1 MTPFIG
7 GLFGLAVFA
16 LWIYCIF
23 DVISTDESL
32 VRNVPKMIWLLIVI
46 FVPTVGS
53 IAWLLLGRPEGAG
66 FKIGD
71 TSTYRPPARRQL
83 PPDDDP
89 RFLAKIDDETRRLRQ
104 WEEDL
109 KRREDEMRRREE
121 GGDQGTT

>member
-7 GLFGLAVFA
+7 GVFGLALLA
-16 LWIYCIF
+16 LWIYCVF
-23 DVISTDESL
+23 DAISSDETL
-32 VRNVPKMIWLLIVI
+32 IRNLPKMFWLLIVI
-46 FVPTVGS
+46 FVPTIGS
-53 IAWLLLGRPEGAG
+53 IAWLLLGRPEGAS

-71 TSTYRPPARRQL
+71 TSAYRPSPRRQL

-89 RFLAKIDDETRRLRQ
+89 RFLSRLDEDARRLRM

-121 GGDQGTT
+121 GDQGTT

>member
-7 GLFGLAVFA
+7 GLFGLALLI
-16 LWIYCIF
+16 LWVYCIF
-23 DVISTDESL
+23 DVISTDETL

-46 FVPTVGS
+46 FVPSIGS

-71 TSTYRPPARRQL
+71 TSTYRPPPRRQL
-83 PPDDDP
+83 APDDDP

-121 GGDQGTT
+121 GDQGTT

>member
-7 GLFGLAVFA
+7 GLFGLALLV

-23 DVISTDESL
+23 DVISSDESL
-32 VRNVPKMIWLLIVI
+32 IRNIPKMVWLLIVI
-46 FVPTVGS
+46 FVPTIGS

-71 TSTYRPPARRQL
+71 TSTYRPPRRQL

-89 RFLAKIDDETRRLRQ
+89 RFLKRLDEDARRLRM

-121 GGDQGTT
+121 GDQGTT